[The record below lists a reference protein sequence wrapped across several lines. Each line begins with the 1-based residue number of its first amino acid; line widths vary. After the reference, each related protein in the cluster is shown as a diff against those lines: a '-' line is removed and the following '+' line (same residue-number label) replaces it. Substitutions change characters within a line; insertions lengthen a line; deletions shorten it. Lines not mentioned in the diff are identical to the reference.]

1 MKDVVYLN
9 FAQLSY
15 FNWHKLKPEDILAV
29 GVSVESLIDEYKTWG
44 ILLPKNLEETHKIVE
59 VEVGKQKLKLY
70 NEKDKRLFMKYSES
84 VTGQENEI
92 PKYEKELSG
101 WEFLYAADHNKIY
114 KDYLGMESER
124 ESGFQASAFKKE
136 QEIMICYRGTDNT
149 DFGGQDMTDNR
160 RLAWHDSYSNH
171 LTATVLFYEK
181 IKKDYGEGCNLHLT
195 GHSLGGALSQFI
207 CVYSGGIHTTKTF
220 NGLGIGI
227 HQSIFKRADLLDFYD
242 PDVKIERSN
251 GNDSL
256 DRVYLGLKEL
266 LKQHGTMGCL
276 GLKQVPDYLDNEIK
290 IISQS
295 KEREEISENQYD
307 NFRLR
312 LKNLLEEYRP
322 KGNAEKQ
329 VEELYWMLKAKDNFR
344 IGLEKIFSK
353 TEDNKIIGL
362 ISTEVLINYY
372 NKEDAI
378 SLIQTRIGK
387 IIDVYEKTQSKNI
400 DVINDGGGRVITE
413 NAVIDGVAFHSI
425 NDYILFLNEAG
436 NIEPGKIGTV
446 FLKNLVKTSV
456 LEYKKEN
463 KDKWQ
468 EMFNSKPENKTYE
481 TNIKNQIGVQ
491 VKIFLDKLEESD
503 KKEEEKLKTEEEK
516 LKKNKYLQGGKK
528 FDALLLEEY
537 NREKVVNLIS
547 FRRLEKGYDIEMG
560 HSNNLERMRGI
571 EGGFYEVVG
580 K

>member
-9 FAQLSY
+9 FAQLAY
-15 FNWHKLKPEDILAV
+15 FNWHKLTTESIKAVGEDIYK
-29 GVSVESLIDEYKTWG
+29 LIDNTVTWR

-227 HQSIFKRADLLDFYD
+227 HQSIFEEKDLLDFYNF
-242 PDVKIERSN
+242 KHHSESS
-251 GNDSL
+251 GKL
-256 DRVYLGLKEL
+256 ERVYLELKKI
-266 LKQHGTMGCL
+266 LKWNENDGY
-276 GLKQVPDYLDNEIK
+276 KQVPDYYGNRK
-290 IISQS
+290 HIS
-295 KEREEISENQYD
+295 SETK
-307 NFRLR
+307 
-312 LKNLLEEYRP
+312 LKNQGEADQYNNQENYNHFKDMLKSLLKLYP
-322 KGNAEKQ
+322 PNGTAEKQ
-329 VEELYWMLKAKDNFR
+329 VEELYWMLKAVDNFR

-481 TNIKNQIGVQ
+481 TNIKNQIGAQ
-491 VKIFLDKLEESD
+491 VKIILDKLAESD
-503 KKEEEKLKTEEEK
+503 KKEEEK